1 MIKLVVQIQ
10 GLGNVSIG
18 LYVIP
23 MIFLR
28 NLREKDKFS
37 IPQELKKELARVGF
51 ILVVPNTT
59 VLGLGIGLE
68 TPFNF
73 PSCL

>member
-28 NLREKDKFS
+28 NLRENDKFS

-59 VLGLGIGLE
+59 VLGLGIDLE

-73 PSCL
+73 PSRL

>member
-28 NLREKDKFS
+28 NLRENDKFS

-59 VLGLGIGLE
+59 VLGLGIGWFEVHFLDKI
-68 TPFNF
+68 
-73 PSCL
+73 

>member
-28 NLREKDKFS
+28 NLRENDKFS
-37 IPQELKKELARVGF
+37 IPQELKKELARLGF
-51 ILVVPNTT
+51 ILEILRNRN
-59 VLGLGIGLE
+59 LIDSYILI
-68 TPFNF
+68 
-73 PSCL
+73 